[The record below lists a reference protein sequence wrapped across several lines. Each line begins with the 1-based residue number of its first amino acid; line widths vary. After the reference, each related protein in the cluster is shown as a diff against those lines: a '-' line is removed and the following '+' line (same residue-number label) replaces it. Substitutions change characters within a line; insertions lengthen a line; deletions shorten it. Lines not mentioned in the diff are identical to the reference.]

1 MEATA
6 AARLCPA
13 PRHSLFA
20 PRPRHGA
27 RSIRLPSLL
36 RNPNLNAGPAHSP
49 STRFRVPSSSAAGAK
64 LAEEASSSSGFVGE
78 SDLLI
83 VGPGVLGRLV
93 AEKWRKEYPSCQIYG
108 QTVTMDHHNELI
120 QMGISPLLKGSETAH
135 KVPYV
140 IFCAPPSRSPDYPGD
155 LRVAASN
162 WNGEGAFL
170 FTSSSALYDCN
181 DNGPCNEDAASLAV
195 AILKKKLHSRIFLGC
210 DNHPVTRQEV
220 MDSIAKN
227 GKFNKQFDG
236 FTGTDGPLGKR
247 LNNSRTREEIGWQP
261 RYSSFSEFLGVSQ

>member
-181 DNGPCNEDAASLAV
+181 DNGPCNE
-195 AILKKKLHSRIFLGC
+195 
-210 DNHPVTRQEV
+210 
-220 MDSIAKN
+220 
-227 GKFNKQFDG
+227 
-236 FTGTDGPLGKR
+236 
-247 LNNSRTREEIGWQP
+247 
-261 RYSSFSEFLGVSQ
+261 